1 MPMDDYIVRLDQFEG
16 PMDLLL
22 HLIRKAEV
30 DIHDIPIAA
39 IADQYLQHLTGIEDI
54 DIEQAG
60 EFLVLAATLME
71 IKARMISPPLKPDAA
86 GEGEGAE
93 SGAEATKIDPRAE
106 LVEQLLAYKRF
117 RDAADALESA
127 RSEWDRRYAL
137 APIGEG
143 EVEAT
148 DEELDAPV
156 ELDDLQLFD
165 LVEAFARIIAT
176 VDLDRAIRG
185 AHEVSYD
192 DTPIELHAEDI
203 LDRLRRAE
211 PQNARLS
218 LRGVVTGRA
227 RGEVIGLFLALLELV
242 RRRAVT
248 VRSLRE
254 ENDIEIAMI
263 PVDQLEGSS
272 AGASVGASAGA

>member
-1 MPMDDYIVRLDQFEG
+1 MTTEDYIVRLDRFEG

-39 IADQYLQHLTGIEDI
+39 IADQYMRHLQGIEDI

-71 IKARMISPPLKPDAA
+71 IKSRMISPPERP
-86 GEGEGAE
+86 EGE
-93 SGAEATKIDPRAE
+93 EATTPGESPAGMAIDPRSE
-106 LVEQLLAYKRF
+106 LVQQLLAYKRF
-117 RDAADALESA
+117 RDAADALDSA
-127 RSEWDRRYAL
+127 RHDWERRYA
-137 APIGEG
+137 AGPIGATE
-143 EVEAT
+143 EPKEAES
-148 DEELDAPV
+148 DDAPV

-185 AHEVSYD
+185 AHEVAYD
-192 DTPIELHAEDI
+192 DTPIELHAEDL
-203 LDRLRRAE
+203 LDRLKRAE
-211 PQNARLS
+211 SESGVGAKIGLREALS
-218 LRGVVTGRA
+218 GKS
-227 RGEVIGLFLALLELV
+227 RGESIGMFLALLELI

-248 VRSLRE
+248 VRPNRE
-254 ENDIEIAMI
+254 RDDVEVVLV
-263 PVDQLEGSS
+263 PVDQAAPAAS
-272 AGASVGASAGA
+272 ASGAASV

>member
-1 MPMDDYIVRLDQFEG
+1 MPIDDYIVRLDQFEG

-30 DIHDIPIAA
+30 DIHDIPIAT
-39 IADQYLQHLTGIEDI
+39 IADQYLQRLTGIDDI

-60 EFLVLAATLME
+60 EFLVMAATLME
-71 IKARMISPPLKPDAA
+71 IKARMISPPARPEAEA
-86 GEGEGAE
+86 GEAPEPGGISE
-93 SGAEATKIDPRAE
+93 SADPRAE
-106 LVEQLLAYKRF
+106 LVQQLLAYKRF
-117 RDAADALESA
+117 RDAADALDTA
-127 RSEWDRRYAL
+127 RFEWQRRFPA

-143 EVEAT
+143 RAEPEPE
-148 DEELDAPV
+148 DDDAPV
-156 ELDDLQLFD
+156 DLEDLQLFD

-203 LDRLRRAE
+203 LDRLRRSDDDSG
-211 PQNARLS
+211 RIS
-218 LRGVVTGRA
+218 LRRVVAERP
-227 RGEVIGLFLALLELV
+227 RGEVIGLFLALLELI

-254 ENDIEIAMI
+254 QDDIEIALV
-263 PVDQLEGSS
+263 PVDQGVGPVSP
-272 AGASVGASAGA
+272 GASAGMS

>member
-1 MPMDDYIVRLDQFEG
+1 MIPTDEYIVRLDRFEG

-39 IADQYLQHLTGIEDI
+39 IADQYIRHLQGLEDI

-71 IKARMISPPLKPDAA
+71 IKSKMISPPERAA
-86 GEGEGAE
+86 GEDGDSQPGDGAAG
-93 SGAEATKIDPRAE
+93 SAMDPRAE
-106 LVEQLLAYKRF
+106 LVQQLLAYKRF
-117 RDAADALESA
+117 RDAADALETA
-127 RSEWDRRYAL
+127 RHDWERRYGAG
-137 APIGEG
+137 PIGAIE
-143 EVEAT
+143 EKPEAAES
-148 DEELDAPV
+148 DDAPV
-156 ELDDLQLFD
+156 ELEDLQLFD

-185 AHEVSYD
+185 AHEVAYD
-192 DTPIELHAEDI
+192 DTPIELHAEDL

-211 PQNARLS
+211 SAGAPAGRIGLREALS
-218 LRGVVTGRA
+218 GKS
-227 RGEVIGLFLALLELV
+227 RGEAIGMFLALLELI

-248 VRSLRE
+248 VRPDRE
-254 ENDIEIAMI
+254 RDDVEVALA
-263 PVDQLEGSS
+263 PVDQAGS
-272 AGASVGASAGA
+272 AGASPV